1 MKVYTQVLMW
11 NVVQWRKVELISQ
24 TSFKSMRDPRD
35 PRLIRPS
42 LVLFFIRLLSLSW
55 GDSVWYT
62 QTTSEC
68 LCLSAFLHLHTKPSL
83 SSYIKKKKNSSARKE
98 TNQKRGF
105 ERLMQHRRLLSSTL
119 CFTKLTNPRS
129 NKTHGF
135 CQAKYAEYTWHSL
148 KYYWENST
156 LGHFR
161 TDNPYFDYPNLT
173 ICTSTLHTC

>member
-11 NVVQWRKVELISQ
+11 NVVQWRKAELISQ
-24 TSFKSMRDPRD
+24 TFLKSMRDPRD

-55 GDSVWYT
+55 GV
-62 QTTSEC
+62 
-68 LCLSAFLHLHTKPSL
+68 HTNHFRMSL
-83 SSYIKKKKNSSARKE
+83 SVCISASPHKAFFILIYSTKKNSSAGKE
-98 TNQKRGF
+98 TNQKWGF

-148 KYYWENST
+148 KYYWEKLN
-156 LGHFR
+156 FR
-161 TDNPYFDYPNLT
+161 PL
-173 ICTSTLHTC
+173 